1 MCQVPCVRCQA
12 SCVSCEM
19 SEKATAGDTD
29 LEQEPVFPP
38 NWEICGQNRPKSNVA
53 MAYGFFLEI
62 GYGFYR
68 DVGRFLLGNYLVQH
82 L

>member
-1 MCQVPCVRCQA
+1 
-12 SCVSCEM
+12 M

-53 MAYGFFLEI
+53 MAYGFFGNRI
-62 GYGFYR
+62 WVCTCR
-68 DVGRFLLGNYLVQH
+68 DVG
-82 L
+82 